1 MTNREK
7 FLKVAELDVRV
18 LRAMSD
24 EMFVEWVTCGGF
36 HWSGTFQRFAWDNGY
51 LNDMLFKDK
60 NALRSWLSEEADCG
74 ETLKECKNCG
84 MPPVLRHDA
93 KKGWWVECDGCDSTT
108 GYQYTRYKAVEK
120 WNKVN

>member
-51 LNDMLFKDK
+51 LNDTHF
-60 NALRSWLSEEADCG
+60 CF
-74 ETLKECKNCG
+74 NCFCCWFF
-84 MPPVLRHDA
+84 RHN
-93 KKGWWVECDGCDSTT
+93 G
-108 GYQYTRYKAVEK
+108 
-120 WNKVN
+120 